1 MRKEDKIMNIKD
13 MKTKM
18 INGPEDGTIFALIK
32 NDLVYL
38 VTAHSG
44 VEAMHRLEKMKIAPS
59 DRWLPSN
66 KKAVLIPGIWEYEMF
81 QYVPPRRVR

>member
-1 MRKEDKIMNIKD
+1 MNIKD

-44 VEAMHRLEKMKIAPS
+44 VEAMHRSRKDEEWRRA

>member
-1 MRKEDKIMNIKD
+1 MNIKD

-18 INGPEDGTIFALIK
+18 ISGPEDGTIFALVK

-38 VTAHSG
+38 VTAYSG
-44 VEAMHRLEKMKIAPS
+44 VEAMYRLEKMKVAPA

-66 KKAVLIPGIWEYEMF
+66 KKAVLITGLWEYEMF

>member
-1 MRKEDKIMNIKD
+1 

-18 INGPEDGTIFALIK
+18 INGPEDGSIYALIK

-44 VEAMHRLEKMKIAPS
+44 VEAMHRLEKMKMLNLNTKS
-59 DRWLPSN
+59 KQRTC
-66 KKAVLIPGIWEYEMF
+66 
-81 QYVPPRRVR
+81 